1 MQVFSSKICEVC
13 RNSFF
18 AEHQVFLVK
27 FAKFVRTPFLQN
39 STGQPLLIIAVSTVV
54 KGELVSDTVNYD
66 TKTKVYSIRAES
78 VIKKGSPSKRTS
90 FRCSH
95 SLSSN

>member
-54 KGELVSDTVNYD
+54 KGELVSETVNYD
-66 TKTKVYSIRAES
+66 TKTKVYSIREKVLLKRAVQVKEQVS
-78 VIKKGSPSKRTS
+78 DAVI
-90 FRCSH
+90 H
-95 SLSSN
+95 